1 MRASPFAMAVK
12 RCLPRQDGKSNRLET
27 SSAAFVAGWCALH
40 GLLAD
45 PDVGAVLKYVDGG
58 HFREVKSIMN
68 IRDRGEVLAQLLQ
81 CERKYVL
88 VMRSWNRQSFSRT
101 GSRRSDREAKSR
113 LKYVAKLPADR

>member
-1 MRASPFAMAVK
+1 LSPKA
-12 RCLPRQDGKSNRLET
+12 RNRLET
-27 SSAAFVAGWCALH
+27 SSAAFVAGWCALR

-45 PDVGAVLKYVDGG
+45 PDVGAMLKHVDGE
-58 HFREVKSIMN
+58 HFREVKSVMS
-68 IRDRGEVLAQLLQ
+68 IRDRDFRDCGEVLAQLLQ